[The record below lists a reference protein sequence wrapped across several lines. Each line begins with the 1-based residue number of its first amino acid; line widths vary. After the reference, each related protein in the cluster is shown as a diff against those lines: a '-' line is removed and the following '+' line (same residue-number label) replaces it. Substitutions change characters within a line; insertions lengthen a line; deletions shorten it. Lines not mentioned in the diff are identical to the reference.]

1 VLLTYYNRF
10 VPKEWDR
17 AMKSYMIMTL
27 VAAVS
32 LLEMTSG
39 SPVLAA
45 AKTYSGSGED
55 AAHCSLWSSDRLR
68 WPQTSVGR
76 EKQECRRRAVKPT
89 SGVIQCRLRTSYI
102 DQETGERMCIYQR
115 GATGQGDM
123 TTSMSKEFSCERSI
137 SCNQE

>member
-1 VLLTYYNRF
+1 MKICMTVVLF
-10 VPKEWDR
+10 A
-17 AMKSYMIMTL
+17 AM
-27 VAAVS
+27 S
-32 LLEMTSG
+32 LLKMASDTS
-39 SPVLAA
+39 VFAA
-45 AKTYSGSGED
+45 AKTYSGSGES

-76 EKQECRRRAVKPT
+76 EKQECRRRAVQPT

-102 DQETGERMCIYQR
+102 DEETGERMCIYQR

>member
-1 VLLTYYNRF
+1 
-10 VPKEWDR
+10 
-17 AMKSYMIMTL
+17 MKNCILATSLM
-27 VAAVS
+27 AVS
-32 LLEMTSG
+32 LLGMVSNT
-39 SPVLAA
+39 PVLAA
-45 AKTYSGSGED
+45 AKTYSGAGES
-55 AAHCSLWSSDRLR
+55 AAHCSLWSTDRLR

-76 EKQECRRRAVKPT
+76 EKQECRRRAVQPT

-102 DQETGERMCIYQR
+102 DEETGERMCIYQR

>member
-1 VLLTYYNRF
+1 
-10 VPKEWDR
+10 
-17 AMKSYMIMTL
+17 MKSCMIVIFFA
-27 VAAVS
+27 VAS
-32 LLEMTSG
+32 LLGLASAV
-39 SPVLAA
+39 PVLAA
-45 AKTYSGSGED
+45 AKTYTGSGES

-76 EKQECRRRAVKPT
+76 EKQECRRRAVQPT

>member
-1 VLLTYYNRF
+1 
-10 VPKEWDR
+10 
-17 AMKSYMIMTL
+17 MKNCMIVILFM
-27 VAAVS
+27 VVS
-32 LLEMTSG
+32 MLGVDSAT
-39 SPVLAA
+39 PVLAA
-45 AKTYSGSGED
+45 GKTYSGSGES

-76 EKQECRRRAVKPT
+76 EKQECRRRAVQPT
-89 SGVIQCRLRTSYI
+89 SGVIQCRLRKSYI
-102 DQETGERMCIYQR
+102 DQESGERMCIYQR

>member
-1 VLLTYYNRF
+1 
-10 VPKEWDR
+10 
-17 AMKSYMIMTL
+17 MKNYVAVILVTVVSFLGMT
-27 VAAVS
+27 VA
-32 LLEMTSG
+32 
-39 SPVLAA
+39 SPVWAA
-45 AKTYSGSGED
+45 GRTYEGSGEST
-55 AAHCSLWSSDRLR
+55 AHCSLWSTDRLR

-76 EKQECRRRAVKPT
+76 EKQECRRRAVRPT

-102 DQETGERMCIYQR
+102 DQETGERMCIYER

>member
-1 VLLTYYNRF
+1 MKNYVFLLS
-10 VPKEWDR
+10 
-17 AMKSYMIMTL
+17 ML
-27 VAAVS
+27 VMS
-32 LLEMTSG
+32 LLGVTST
-39 SPVLAA
+39 SPLSAA
-45 AKTYSGSGED
+45 GRTYEGSGES

-76 EKQECRRRAVKPT
+76 EKQECRRRAVRPT

>member
-1 VLLTYYNRF
+1 
-10 VPKEWDR
+10 
-17 AMKSYMIMTL
+17 MKNCMIVILFM
-27 VAAVS
+27 VVS
-32 LLEMTSG
+32 MLGVSSAT
-39 SPVLAA
+39 PILAA
-45 AKTYSGSGED
+45 GKTYSGSGES
-55 AAHCSLWSSDRLR
+55 AAHCSLWASDRLR

-76 EKQECRRRAVKPT
+76 EKQECRRRAVQPT

-102 DQETGERMCIYQR
+102 DQESGERMCIYQR

>member
-1 VLLTYYNRF
+1 MKRCLIVILFIVLYFLGMASET
-10 VPKEWDR
+10 P
-17 AMKSYMIMTL
+17 L
-27 VAAVS
+27 
-32 LLEMTSG
+32 
-39 SPVLAA
+39 LAA
-45 AKTYSGSGED
+45 AKTYSGSGES

-76 EKQECRRRAVKPT
+76 EKPECRRRAVQPT
-89 SGVIQCRLRTSYI
+89 SGVIQCRLRRSYI

>member
-1 VLLTYYNRF
+1 
-10 VPKEWDR
+10 
-17 AMKSYMIMTL
+17 MKIWIFGIVFS
-27 VAAVS
+27 AVS
-32 LLEMTSG
+32 LVSVSTATL
-39 SPVLAA
+39 VLAA
-45 AKTYSGSGED
+45 GRTYEGSGES
-55 AAHCSLWSSDRLR
+55 AAHCSLWSSERLR

-102 DQETGERMCIYQR
+102 DEETGERMCIYQR

-137 SCNQE
+137 NCKQE

>member
-1 VLLTYYNRF
+1 
-10 VPKEWDR
+10 
-17 AMKSYMIMTL
+17 MKNCMIVILFM
-27 VAAVS
+27 VVS
-32 LLEMTSG
+32 MLGVSSAT
-39 SPVLAA
+39 PVLAA
-45 AKTYSGSGED
+45 GKTYSGSGES
-55 AAHCSLWSSDRLR
+55 AAHCSLWASDRLR

-76 EKQECRRRAVKPT
+76 EKQECRRRAVQPT

-102 DQETGERMCIYQR
+102 DQESGERMCIYQR

>member
-1 VLLTYYNRF
+1 
-10 VPKEWDR
+10 
-17 AMKSYMIMTL
+17 MKIWIFGIVFS
-27 VAAVS
+27 AVS
-32 LLEMTSG
+32 LVSVSTATL
-39 SPVLAA
+39 VLAA
-45 AKTYSGSGED
+45 GRTYEGSGES
-55 AAHCSLWSSDRLR
+55 AAHCSLWSSERLR

-76 EKQECRRRAVKPT
+76 EKQECRRRAVRPT

-102 DQETGERMCIYQR
+102 DKETGERMCIYQR

>member
-1 VLLTYYNRF
+1 
-10 VPKEWDR
+10 
-17 AMKSYMIMTL
+17 MKIWIFGIVFS
-27 VAAVS
+27 AVS
-32 LLEMTSG
+32 LVSVSTATL
-39 SPVLAA
+39 VLAA
-45 AKTYSGSGED
+45 GRTYEGSGES
-55 AAHCSLWSSDRLR
+55 AAHCSLWSSERLR

-89 SGVIQCRLRTSYI
+89 KGVIQCRLRTSYI
-102 DQETGERMCIYQR
+102 DKETGERMCIYQR

>member
-1 VLLTYYNRF
+1 MKNYVVVILMMVVSFLGMTY
-10 VPKEWDR
+10 
-17 AMKSYMIMTL
+17 A
-27 VAAVS
+27 
-32 LLEMTSG
+32 
-39 SPVLAA
+39 SPVSAA
-45 AKTYSGSGED
+45 GRTYEGSGES

-76 EKQECRRRAVKPT
+76 EKQECRRRAVRPT
-89 SGVIQCRLRTSYI
+89 GGVIQCRLRTSYV
-102 DQETGERMCIYQR
+102 DQETGERMCIYER

>member
-1 VLLTYYNRF
+1 
-10 VPKEWDR
+10 
-17 AMKSYMIMTL
+17 MKSYMIVIFL
-27 VAAVS
+27 AVAS
-32 LLEMTSG
+32 LLGVASAV
-39 SPVLAA
+39 PVLAA
-45 AKTYSGSGED
+45 AKTYTGSGES
-55 AAHCSLWSSDRLR
+55 AAHCSLWSTDRLR

-76 EKQECRRRAVKPT
+76 EKQECRRRAVQPT

>member
-1 VLLTYYNRF
+1 MTVVLF
-10 VPKEWDR
+10 A
-17 AMKSYMIMTL
+17 AM
-27 VAAVS
+27 S
-32 LLEMTSG
+32 LLGMAFDI
-39 SPVLAA
+39 PVLAA
-45 AKTYSGSGED
+45 AKTYSGSGES

-76 EKQECRRRAVKPT
+76 EKQECRRRAVQPT

-102 DQETGERMCIYQR
+102 DEETGERMCIYQR

>member
-1 VLLTYYNRF
+1 
-10 VPKEWDR
+10 
-17 AMKSYMIMTL
+17 MKNYVGVILMM
-27 VAAVS
+27 VVS
-32 LLEMTSG
+32 FLGMTSA
-39 SPVLAA
+39 SPVSAA
-45 AKTYSGSGED
+45 GRTYEGSGES

-76 EKQECRRRAVKPT
+76 EKRECRRRAVRPT
-89 SGVIQCRLRTSYI
+89 GGVIQCRLRTSYV
-102 DQETGERMCIYQR
+102 DQETGERMCIYER

>member
-1 VLLTYYNRF
+1 
-10 VPKEWDR
+10 
-17 AMKSYMIMTL
+17 MKNCILATSFM
-27 VAAVS
+27 AVS
-32 LLEMTSG
+32 LLVMVSNT
-39 SPVLAA
+39 PVLAA
-45 AKTYSGSGED
+45 AKTYSGAGES
-55 AAHCSLWSSDRLR
+55 AAHCSLWSTDRLR

-76 EKQECRRRAVKPT
+76 EKQECRRRAVQPT

-102 DQETGERMCIYQR
+102 DEETGERMCIYQR

>member
-1 VLLTYYNRF
+1 
-10 VPKEWDR
+10 
-17 AMKSYMIMTL
+17 MKSCMIVIFL
-27 VAAVS
+27 ILVS
-32 LLEMTSG
+32 LLGVASAV
-39 SPVLAA
+39 PALAA
-45 AKTYSGSGED
+45 AKTYTGSGES

-76 EKQECRRRAVKPT
+76 EKQECRRRAVQPT

>member
-1 VLLTYYNRF
+1 
-10 VPKEWDR
+10 
-17 AMKSYMIMTL
+17 MKSCII
-27 VAAVS
+27 AASFATVS
-32 LLEMTSG
+32 LLGIVSDT
-39 SPVLAA
+39 PVLAA
-45 AKTYSGSGED
+45 GKTYSGAGES
-55 AAHCSLWSSDRLR
+55 AAHCSLWSTDRLR

-76 EKQECRRRAVKPT
+76 EKQECRRRAVQPT

>member
-1 VLLTYYNRF
+1 MKRF
-10 VPKEWDR
+10 T
-17 AMKSYMIMTL
+17 IMTL
-27 VAAVS
+27 PTILILLWMVATV
-32 LLEMTSG
+32 
-39 SPVLAA
+39 PVLAA
-45 AKTYSGSGED
+45 GRTYEGSGES
-55 AAHCSLWSSDRLR
+55 AAHCSLWSSERLR

-89 SGVIQCRLRTSYI
+89 GGVIQCRLRTSYI